1 MRLLLV
7 AFMLFVPGIA
17 QAGLWSSDTFHQAFN
32 AAARKAG
39 VSMSLRK
46 ISCDADRDCRFAL
59 GQDVRAEARGGD
71 ELDEV
76 AFHIPASS
84 EQAQRRR
91 AALEASRILAVLVG
105 AFDNRTAAQRRALVS
120 TLLDQATGPARR
132 GEQRLERGVIVFSA
146 TQPDSFR
153 VYLTR

>member
-7 AFMLFVPGIA
+7 AFMLFAPGLA
-17 QAGLWSSDTFHQAFN
+17 QAGSWSSDTFHQAFN
-32 AAARKAG
+32 AAAKKAG

-71 ELDEV
+71 ELEEV
-76 AFHIPASS
+76 AFYIPASS

-91 AALEASRILAVLVG
+91 AALETSRILAVLVG
-105 AFDNRTAAQRRALVS
+105 AFDDRTAAQRSAMVA
-120 TLLDQATGPARR
+120 TLLDQATGPTRR
-132 GEQRLERGVIVFSA
+132 GEQRLERGVIVLSA